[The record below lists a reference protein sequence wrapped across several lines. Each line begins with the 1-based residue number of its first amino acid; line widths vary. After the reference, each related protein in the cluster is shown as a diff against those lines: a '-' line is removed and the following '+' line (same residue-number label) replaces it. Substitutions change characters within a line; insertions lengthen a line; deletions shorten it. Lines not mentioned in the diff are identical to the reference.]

1 MDLATIIG
9 LVAGLVAICIGIVLA
24 GGDPMVMFQAPP
36 IILVL
41 GGALGVTMMGGT
53 LKDTLKQ
60 PKVLIKAFTA
70 KVRPPDNTVAGLV
83 SLADKARR
91 EGLLALEDAAKDIDD
106 PFLRNGLQL
115 AIDGTDP
122 EDLDDVMRSEIG
134 AKRGA
139 DKQAAKFWADA
150 GAYAP
155 TVGIIGTCLELAGA
169 LQALDDPAS
178 LGPKIALALL
188 ATLWG
193 VMSANVLFLPLAAR
207 LKRLSEIECGQMEM
221 VVEGILAIQAGAN
234 PRVLARKL
242 ESLVPDKGEKAAD
255 EKKAA

>member
-1 MDLATIIG
+1 MDLAAIIG
-9 LVAGLVAICIGIVLA
+9 LVVSLAAICLGIVLA
-24 GGDPMVMFQAPP
+24 GGDPAVMFQAPP

-41 GGALGVTMMGGT
+41 GGALGVTVMGGT

-60 PKVLIKAFTA
+60 PKILIKAFTA
-70 KVRPPDNTVAGLV
+70 RIPAQDTTVSNLV
-83 SLADKARR
+83 SLSDKARR
-91 EGLLALEDAAKDIDD
+91 EGLLALEEASKDIND
-106 PFLRNGLQL
+106 PYLKDGLQL

-122 EDLDDVMRSEIG
+122 DDLDEVMRSQID
-134 AKRGA
+134 AKRAA
-139 DKQAAKFWADA
+139 DKQGAKFWADA

-155 TVGIIGTCLELAGA
+155 TVGIIGTCLELASA

-193 VMSANVLFLPLAAR
+193 VMSANCLFLPLAAR

-242 ESLVPDKGEKAAD
+242 ESLLVDKPA